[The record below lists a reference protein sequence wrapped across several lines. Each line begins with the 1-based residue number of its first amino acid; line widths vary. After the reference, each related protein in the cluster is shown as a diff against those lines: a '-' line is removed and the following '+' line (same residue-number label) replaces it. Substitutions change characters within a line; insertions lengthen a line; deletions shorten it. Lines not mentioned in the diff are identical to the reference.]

1 MNALEAEIE
10 ATRER
15 LVDTI
20 DQLVYRAHP
29 KTIANRQ
36 VSSVKAYFVDAE
48 TGQTRWE
55 SDGVTEWGR
64 SLDGTEG
71 TSVVEGP
78 QVEVEPVG
86 EGTTSTRIRLTS
98 ARPGAEFRMELAEG
112 EFSGVTVDG
121 EPLSDDG
128 SAGAQGLRTLRIVGV
143 PAGHEVVIEAE
154 VPDGASMEVVETVY
168 SPALADGWVA
178 PGSGVSLVQPRVE
191 ISRTV
196 TL

>member
-1 MNALEAEIE
+1 
-10 ATRER
+10 
-15 LVDTI
+15 
-20 DQLVYRAHP
+20 
-29 KTIANRQ
+29 
-36 VSSVKAYFVDAE
+36 
-48 TGQTRWE
+48 
-55 SDGVTEWGR
+55 
-64 SLDGTEG
+64 
-71 TSVVEGP
+71 
-78 QVEVEPVG
+78 
-86 EGTTSTRIRLTS
+86 
-98 ARPGAEFRMELAEG
+98 MELAEG

-154 VPDGASMEVVETVY
+154 VPAGASMQVIEAVY

-178 PGSGVSLVQPRVE
+178 PGAGVSLVQPRME